1 MYQIHQTLHKKTRF
15 LEHKF
20 SRIMILNTGL
30 GLVIVQRIKNVDVC
44 STCWERP
51 QMALVRCTAQKWKMQ
66 NAKKHGCWRHMLRM
80 TTNGFEEMKRLSHHN
95 YGKKLQTKKM
105 VMVWDYID
113 FFWKIGHLHWLVELL
128 PLRWKVCIQRDEN
141 DHFVWSSPFEC
152 PSLFVVQ
159 VEKSATARQKLF
171 VTSPC
176 RWVGAVVMRPLLI
189 WMLILFH
196 NQPLSNAHSITVL
209 VLS

>member
-1 MYQIHQTLHKKTRF
+1 
-15 LEHKF
+15 
-20 SRIMILNTGL
+20 
-30 GLVIVQRIKNVDVC
+30 
-44 STCWERP
+44 
-51 QMALVRCTAQKWKMQ
+51 MALVRCTAQKWKMQ

-80 TTNGFEEMKRLSHHN
+80 TTNGLGEMQRLSHYN
-95 YGKKLQTKKM
+95 YGKKLQTTKM
-105 VMVWDYID
+105 VMVWGEIR
-113 FFWKIGHLHWLVELL
+113 FFLKNGARRLISRIL
-128 PLRWKVCIQRDEN
+128 PQRWKFGPQRDGN
-141 DHFVWSSPFEC
+141 DHFVCSSPFEC

-159 VEKSATARQKLF
+159 VEKYATARQKLF